1 MKVAQFGADRQIGVA
16 WIANGTFGGELL
28 FRELTQ
34 APDGTLGT
42 KFVPEMIPVMDSR
55 LPWRAAPMTAG
66 VSVASDKIV
75 IHSVEGA
82 GAAYI
87 DNVPQNARITAK
99 ITGKGAFGIVL
110 RSDGSMEGGVVLRL
124 IPALHRAEWLPAG
137 SNSLASEPTSSIN
150 GVDGLDRS
158 VDLDVIA
165 KDDIFD
171 ASINGTRTLVRK
183 EAGLSG
189 NRLFFYVQGGELTIS
204 NLAVRPL
211 R

>member
-1 MKVAQFGADRQIGVA
+1 
-16 WIANGTFGGELL
+16 
-28 FRELTQ
+28 
-34 APDGTLGT
+34 
-42 KFVPEMIPVMDSR
+42 
-55 LPWRAAPMTAG
+55 
-66 VSVASDKIV
+66 
-75 IHSVEGA
+75 
-82 GAAYI
+82 
-87 DNVPQNARITAK
+87 
-99 ITGKGAFGIVL
+99 
-110 RSDGSMEGGVVLRL
+110 
-124 IPALHRAEWLPAG
+124 
-137 SNSLASEPTSSIN
+137 
-150 GVDGLDRS
+150 